1 MVDSEVVKGMKRYS
15 LFSIVFLMLAAAWV
29 SGCGGGPTAVIPA
42 VEPTLDQTPTAGQ
55 LGQVHETVGDEA
67 ATSAPTPEAGAQ
79 QATVTPASV
88 PEPTQVKPLPEAVPP
103 DGAAHQVRLA
113 REDLAA
119 RLGLAV
125 ASEAIRLISVEPV
138 EWSDASLGCTQPG
151 MMYAEVITPGYMVVL
166 EARGEEYR
174 YHTDLER
181 LVVLCEARG
190 ASGVGPPQ
198 PPDGAV
204 QDGWPNETRDYDV
217 TILPPAERK

>member
-1 MVDSEVVKGMKRYS
+1 MKRYL
-15 LFSIVFLMLAAAWV
+15 LFSIAFLMLTAGWV

-42 VEPTLDQTPTAGQ
+42 VEPTLAQTPGAGQ
-55 LGQVHETVGDEA
+55 LGQVHKTVGDEA
-67 ATSAPTPEAGAQ
+67 ATSAPIPEVGAE
-79 QATVTPASV
+79 QATVTPTCV
-88 PEPTQVKPLPEAVPP
+88 PEPTQVKLSPEAELPAQAVPP
-103 DGAAHQVRLA
+103 EGAADQVRLA
-113 REDLAA
+113 REDLAG
-119 RLGLAV
+119 RLGLTP
-125 ASEAIRLISVEPV
+125 ASEAIRLVSVEPV
-138 EWSDASLGCTQPG
+138 QWSDASLGCPQPG
-151 MMYAEVITPGYMVVL
+151 IMYAEVITPGYLVVL

-217 TILPPAERK
+217 TILPPTERK